1 MDGDI
6 MSSLKERIERLR
18 ETISGGRDSNE
29 TYMSKMRNW
38 CCVHTTRYEPKKNN
52 DGDLY
57 IETTAMATNNE
68 LPRASIH
75 VTLNQVVASHLG
87 GNWDDAPIVVLAPYN
102 DVVEKNGNPQEVATA
117 DTYFI
122 PNPDTGLVLPSSV
135 YIVKPSKE
143 GDALFE
149 IGENGATYKT
159 DNYTAEEI
167 EEILSLSEFDR
178 YQYDEYMKGD
188 VPEYNVK
195 RILGYD
201 ENLIKVYEGTE
212 DKQAFMRGIFEEDRF
227 VILNKLLRNAVV
239 KMAMEKMD
247 FRYVLSH
254 EDEVTGVVAE
264 VARDEGIRGDSGNK
278 GHSCSLECELEQEG
292 CALVAVSRKLREG
305 NVDEAVNALGGC
317 SGVVSDKFISCV
329 LNDAPF
335 TDFHDM
341 YKKSFDDY
349 MRRKVAF
356 VGKGDDEP
364 KTIEEY
370 NPNLDVVLKRHSI
383 QMARELNLSMNELK
397 KDPEKYEDLKMCLRE
412 RQEMQ
417 RQANSIKMGRDSDFG
432 NW

>member
-1 MDGDI
+1 MV
-6 MSSLKERIERLR
+6 SLKERIERLR
-18 ETISGGRDSNE
+18 ETISGGRESNE

-52 DGDLY
+52 DGELY
-57 IETTAMATNNE
+57 IETTAMATGNE
-68 LPRASIH
+68 LPRASVH
-75 VTLNQVVASHLG
+75 VTLNQVVGSHMG

-102 DVVEKNGNPQEVATA
+102 DVVEKNGNPQEVSTA

-122 PNPDTGLVLPSSV
+122 PNPDTGLVLPNSA
-135 YIVKPSKE
+135 YIVKPSKD

-149 IGENGATYKT
+149 LGENGATYKT

-178 YQYDEYMKGD
+178 YQYDEYMKGN

-195 RILGYD
+195 RILGND

-264 VARDEGIRGDSGNK
+264 VARDEGIRGNSGNK
-278 GHSCSLECELEQEG
+278 GHSFSLESELEQVG

-305 NVDEAVNALGGC
+305 NVDEAVAALGGC
-317 SGVVSDKFISCV
+317 SCVVSDKFISCI
-329 LNDAPF
+329 LKDTPF

-349 MRRKVAF
+349 MRQKRDF
-356 VGKGDDEP
+356 TGKSGDEP

-370 NPNLDVVLKRHSI
+370 NPRLDVVLKRHSI
-383 QMARELNLSMNELK
+383 RMAKELNETMNELK
-397 KDPEKYEDLKMCLRE
+397 KDPEKHEDLKMRLRE
-412 RQEMQ
+412 KQAMQ
-417 RQANSIKMGRDSDFG
+417 RQANGIKIGEERL
-432 NW
+432 W

>member
-1 MDGDI
+1 
-6 MSSLKERIERLR
+6 MSSLKERINRLH
-18 ETISGGRDSNE
+18 ETISGGRESDS
-29 TYMSKMRNW
+29 TYMSKMRHW
-38 CCVHTTRYEPKKNN
+38 LCVHTTRYEPKRNE
-52 DGDLY
+52 DGNLY
-57 IETTAMATNNE
+57 IETTAMATDNE
-68 LPRASIH
+68 LPRASVH
-75 VTLNQVVASHLG
+75 VTLNQVVSSHMG

-102 DVVEKNGNPQEVATA
+102 DVVSKNGNPLEVSTE
-117 DTYFI
+117 DTWFI
-122 PNPDTGLVLPSSV
+122 PNPDTGLVLPDSA
-135 YIVKPSKE
+135 YIVKPSEDNNK
-143 GDALFE
+143 LFE
-149 IGENGATYKT
+149 IGEKVATYKT
-159 DNYTAEEI
+159 DNYTDEEI
-167 EEILSLSEFDR
+167 EEILALNEYDK
-178 YQYDEYMKGD
+178 YKYDEYMSGA
-188 VPEYNVK
+188 VPDYNV
-195 RILGYD
+195 RSVLGND
-201 ENLIKVYEGTE
+201 EKLIKMYEESE
-212 DKQAFMRGIFEEDRF
+212 DKKAFMRGIFEEDRF

-278 GHSCSLECELEQEG
+278 GHSFSLEAELEQEG

-317 SGVVSDKFISCV
+317 SSVVSDKFISCV

>member
-1 MDGDI
+1 
-6 MSSLKERIERLR
+6 MSNLKERIERLR
-18 ETISGGRDSNE
+18 ETISGGRESDA

-38 CCVHTTRYEPKKNN
+38 CFVHTTRYEPKKNN
-52 DGDLY
+52 DGELY

-75 VTLNQVVASHLG
+75 VTLNQVVASHMG

-102 DVVEKNGNPQEVATA
+102 EVVEKNGNPQEVATA

-159 DNYTAEEI
+159 DNYTDEEV

-178 YQYDEYMKGD
+178 YQYDEYMKGN

-247 FRYVLSH
+247 FRYVSSH

-264 VARDEGIRGDSGNK
+264 VARDEGLRGNSGNK
-278 GHSCSLECELEQEG
+278 GHSCSLEYELEQVG
-292 CALVAVSRKLREG
+292 CALFALSYKLKEG
-305 NVDEAVNALGGC
+305 KVDEAVEVLGMC
-317 SGVVSDKFISCV
+317 SKVVSDKFISCI
-329 LNDAPF
+329 LNDTPF
-335 TDFHDM
+335 MDFHDM

-356 VGKGDDEP
+356 SGKEGDEP

-383 QMARELNLSMNELK
+383 QMAREINLSINELK
-397 KDPEKYEDLKMCLRE
+397 KNPEKYEDLKAGLRE
-412 RQEMQ
+412 KQAIQMQ
-417 RQANSIKMGRDSDFG
+417 DNRRKTAGEDSDLG
-432 NW
+432 IW